1 MMSMDQE
8 PVALLGVIRSR
19 SSVLLLC
26 FSSTSAVN
34 VLPYSFNATLI
45 SRCLIERCIVWVT
58 VLQEGVWFGAERETD
73 LLQRNAP
80 QRERQQA

>member
-1 MMSMDQE
+1 MSKDQE

-19 SSVLLLC
+19 SSVVLLC

-45 SRCLIERCIVWVT
+45 SRCLRCIVWVT